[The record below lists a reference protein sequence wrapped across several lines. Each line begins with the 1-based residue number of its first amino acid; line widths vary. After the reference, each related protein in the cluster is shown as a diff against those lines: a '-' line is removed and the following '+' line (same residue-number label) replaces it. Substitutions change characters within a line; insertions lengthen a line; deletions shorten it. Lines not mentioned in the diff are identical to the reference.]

1 MTLNL
6 MNFRRN
12 SQNLTLLKTNNVG
25 DDLRKEINA
34 SSSLNSVLGAGILLP
49 DKPAVS
55 DLYAYRN
62 DSYSA
67 SINQLYKLDKDRTLS
82 FNVNY
87 LYDQEKQNATDE
99 SRYLLDD
106 GTRYVIQESN
116 HALVGQHFVGQ
127 LSGVGGGADDRKIT
141 GTEGQSGLPGL
152 QERIYVHGYIRLG
165 QILPV

>member
-1 MTLNL
+1 MLSVAVGGQPKLARNMTVNL

-49 DKPAVS
+49 DKPAIS

-67 SINQLYKLDKDRTLS
+67 SIR
-82 FNVNY
+82 
-87 LYDQEKQNATDE
+87 
-99 SRYLLDD
+99 LLLN
-106 GTRYVIQESN
+106 S
-116 HALVGQHFVGQ
+116 A
-127 LSGVGGGADDRKIT
+127 
-141 GTEGQSGLPGL
+141 
-152 QERIYVHGYIRLG
+152 
-165 QILPV
+165 